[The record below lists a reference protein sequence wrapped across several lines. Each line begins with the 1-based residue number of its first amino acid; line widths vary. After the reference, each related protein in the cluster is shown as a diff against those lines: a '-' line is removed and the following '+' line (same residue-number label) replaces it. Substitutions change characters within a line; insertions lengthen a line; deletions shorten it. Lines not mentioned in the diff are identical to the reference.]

1 MPLSPGQLLG
11 PYEIRAPL
19 GAGGMGEVYR
29 AFDPKLGREV
39 AVKVLSPD
47 RAFDRESIARLSR
60 EARAASALSHPAIL
74 TIHDVGE
81 ADGHPYVVM
90 ELVDGQPLD
99 EALAAGPLPVRRAL
113 ALAAQLA
120 DGLASAHE
128 AGIVHRDLKPGNV
141 MVTRDGR
148 AKLVDF
154 GLATV
159 SAPEGSD
166 EARLTRSGHVV
177 GTAAYMSPE
186 QARGKAV
193 DARSDQ
199 FALGALLYEM
209 LTGRAAFA
217 RPSLAETLLAVVDE
231 EPPPLSRSRPGV
243 PEPVAWVVERCLSK
257 DPDDRYVATRDL
269 ARELR
274 ALSERVE
281 PDSAATVVLGSR
293 PRSGAQRRPR
303 VPVAVALALLSG
315 LAVGA
320 LGTAV
325 LLRRSPPAGPEL
337 HRLTYSGADA
347 APAFSPSGQLVA
359 FVSTRDGTSRVWLK
373 DLAAG
378 TEAPL
383 TEGPDDLPRFSPDGS
398 QVLFVRNGLDGS
410 SLHRVATIG
419 GEPHRLL
426 EDVVAADW
434 SPDGHHLAFVRWRDD
449 GPSRTS
455 LVGLADAGGENERVV
470 ASLAGA
476 SLLHPR
482 WSPDGKR
489 LAVVSSALRGVS
501 GAVYVLDVGAR
512 TLVPAVPPGTGRHV
526 SSAVFTPDG
535 EALLYAESEST
546 TPFVVNPGRASR
558 LTRARPGSGR
568 AETLLWLPAWTAV
581 IDVARDGRL
590 VLEELLARR
599 TIREADADPGAGTPL
614 RWLTR
619 GNGSD
624 RQPVYSPDGGTLLF
638 ATARSGD
645 WEVFGLTLGTG
656 ATRNL
661 TGHRADDWDPAFLGT
676 TGRVLFSSSRTGHFE
691 VWTAELDGSGPRLL
705 TQDGTDAQN
714 GTSTP
719 DGKTVVYAS
728 GDPGREGLWR
738 VPADGSEAVRIVA
751 GRALLPEVSP
761 DGRHVLYLAW
771 TRAAAAT
778 IRVAEVEGGR
788 AVPFEVDV
796 GGERVASPGVG
807 RARWWPDGRSIA
819 FLALNERREKAVF
832 RQDFEPG
839 RDTSATRRLVLSLE
853 PGSEVETFAVS
864 PDGRR
869 LAVAGV
875 ETISGLALVAGV
887 GAAR

>member
-398 QVLFVRNGLDGS
+398 QAFAAYGNPRGGVVVVEAELGLYSAKVADNAFARVLEGPVACASFIAGELWACTSQFDQGFELGRSSDGGKTFTPVMELAGITGPLECPAAS
-410 SLHRVATIG
+410 TVGTVCSNTDFDW
-419 GEPHRLL
+419 
-426 EDVVAADW
+426 EDVCRDIGKCGFGTGGQGNAG
-434 SPDGHHLAFVRWRDD
+434 SEDD
-449 GPSRTS
+449 GGCGCRSTS
-455 LVGLADAGGENERVV
+455 K
-470 ASLAGA
+470 GA
-476 SLLHPR
+476 N
-482 WSPDGKR
+482 G
-489 LAVVSSALRGVS
+489 ALG
-501 GAVYVLDVGAR
+501 
-512 TLVPAVPPGTGRHV
+512 
-526 SSAVFTPDG
+526 
-535 EALLYAESEST
+535 
-546 TPFVVNPGRASR
+546 
-558 LTRARPGSGR
+558 
-568 AETLLWLPAWTAV
+568 
-581 IDVARDGRL
+581 
-590 VLEELLARR
+590 LLALAALGFGWGRGQRR
-599 TIREADADPGAGTPL
+599 AG
-614 RWLTR
+614 
-619 GNGSD
+619 
-624 RQPVYSPDGGTLLF
+624 
-638 ATARSGD
+638 
-645 WEVFGLTLGTG
+645 
-656 ATRNL
+656 
-661 TGHRADDWDPAFLGT
+661 
-676 TGRVLFSSSRTGHFE
+676 
-691 VWTAELDGSGPRLL
+691 
-705 TQDGTDAQN
+705 
-714 GTSTP
+714 
-719 DGKTVVYAS
+719 
-728 GDPGREGLWR
+728 
-738 VPADGSEAVRIVA
+738 
-751 GRALLPEVSP
+751 
-761 DGRHVLYLAW
+761 
-771 TRAAAAT
+771 
-778 IRVAEVEGGR
+778 
-788 AVPFEVDV
+788 
-796 GGERVASPGVG
+796 RVAS
-807 RARWWPDGRSIA
+807 
-819 FLALNERREKAVF
+819 
-832 RQDFEPG
+832 
-839 RDTSATRRLVLSLE
+839 
-853 PGSEVETFAVS
+853 
-864 PDGRR
+864 
-869 LAVAGV
+869 
-875 ETISGLALVAGV
+875 
-887 GAAR
+887 GA